1 MNLLKK
7 LFSFFV
13 LLFTISFG
21 CFAEADVEEDSLDQV
36 FFRGF
41 DDDSYFVTVPTY
53 TGNYLGL
60 IIGAVPAACVAGGF
74 QFANESPATVKKS
87 AKVTLGVF
95 SKTIGMLM
103 GLPFKFTKMLL
114 WDSPK
119 YILGGVVGD
128 TDPPVELPEDKLSGN
143 GAYN

>member
-1 MNLLKK
+1 MSFFKK
-7 LFSFFV
+7 IFSF
-13 LLFTISFG
+13 LFLFFSISFG
-21 CFAEADVEEDSLDQV
+21 CFAEGEVEEDSLDQV

-53 TGNYLGL
+53 AGNYLGL

-87 AKVTLGVF
+87 AKVTLSIF
-95 SKTIGMLM
+95 SKSIGLLV

-119 YILGGVVGD
+119 YIFGGISGD
-128 TDPPVELPEDKLSGN
+128 TDPPVELPEDKLDGN
-143 GAYN
+143 VAYN